1 MPKAKTAAA
10 NRSAHTPMMQQ
21 YLGIKD
27 DHPGKLLFY
36 RMGDFYE
43 LFYDDAEHAARLLNI
58 TLTRRGKSDGL
69 PIPMCGVPY
78 HAAENYLAKL
88 VAAGLSVAI
97 CEQTGDPATSKGPVA
112 REVVRIVTPGTVTDD
127 SLMEER
133 RDSLLCS
140 VFASSN
146 KQGSAIGLASLN
158 LSSGDF
164 VIQQFDRKDALLG
177 ELERLKPAEILLP
190 DHDEHPLQ
198 NLPGYAVTR
207 RAAWHYDI
215 DTAESLLTKQFGTR
229 DLGGF
234 GCDDLPNAVRAAG
247 SIIDYVNDTQRAA
260 LPHIRQLRVERHE
273 DHVIIDAATRCNL
286 EIESRSGGNNQ
297 HTLLGLFD
305 RCATSMG
312 SRLLRRWI
320 SQPLRDLNAIEYRH
334 ARIES
339 LLQGGLFE
347 PLQSLLGQVGDI
359 ERILARVALQTARP
373 RDLATL
379 RDALVLL
386 PEIKSFLHSTGDHLL
401 EQSAG
406 NLSLHEAEKALLLAA
421 VIEQPPVVI
430 RDGGVI
436 AAGYDTEL
444 DELRNLSQH
453 ADQFLLDLEQREK
466 QRSGIE
472 SLKVRYNRVHGYYI
486 EISKLNAH
494 KVPEDYIRRQTLK
507 GAERFITPEL
517 KAFEDKVLSAREKAL
532 AREKMLYE
540 ELLGKLLPDHAS
552 LQQTAMII
560 AELDV
565 LANLSERA
573 DALGLTRPDFR
584 SNPGIQIENGRHPV
598 VEQVSEQAFVANPV
612 KLDEQRRMLI
622 ITGPNMGGKSTYM
635 RQTALIVLLA
645 YAGSFVP
652 ADKAELGPVDRI
664 FSRIGASDDL
674 AGGRSTF
681 MVEMEETATILN
693 NASAESLVLMDE
705 IGRGT
710 STFDGLS
717 LAWAC
722 AVELATRIH
731 AYTLFATH
739 YFELTSLP
747 ENFAGISNVHLD
759 ALEHGDEIIFM
770 HAVKEGPAS
779 QSYGLQVAA
788 LAGVP
793 GHVIRQ
799 ARQRLLELEENA
811 KQQSDNRINQLSLF
825 EPCEEC
831 EESELEKQLAELDID
846 NLTPREALDQLYELK
861 ALLQSEK

>member
-43 LFYDDAEHAARLLNI
+43 LFYDDAEQAARLLNI

-273 DHVIIDAATRCNL
+273 DHVIIDAATRRNL

-359 ERILARVALQTARP
+359 ERILARIALQTARP